1 MDKMDKF
8 YTLKIAGLERKLPIC
23 QVNEHLDIAAFVMFS
38 DVELTVAAAGELI
51 KKIPECDVIVT
62 AESKG
67 IPLAHEMAR
76 QIGGGMKYIVARK
89 MAKLYM
95 KNPVSV
101 DVKSITTAVEQK
113 LWLSGDEAEYL
124 KGKRVLIA
132 DDVISTGESL
142 TAVEKLVNYA
152 GGNIVGRAAVLAE
165 GDAAD
170 REDIIYLEKL
180 PLFFK

>member
-1 MDKMDKF
+1 MDKF
-8 YTLKIAGLERKLPIC
+8 YTLNVAGLTRELPVC
-23 QVNEHLDIAAFVMFS
+23 EVNEHLDIAAFVMFS
-38 DVELTVAAAGELI
+38 DVEFTVACAKELI

-67 IPLAHEMAR
+67 IPLAYEMAR
-76 QIGGGMKYIVARK
+76 EMGGGMKYIVARK

-95 KNPVSV
+95 KDPVSV
-101 DVKSITTAVEQK
+101 DVKSITTAVSQK
-113 LWLSGDEAEYL
+113 LWLDKTEADYL
-124 KGKRVLIA
+124 KGKRVLIV

-142 TAVEKLVNYA
+142 EAVKKLIDYS
-152 GGNIVGRAAVLAE
+152 GGNIVGQCAVLAE

-170 REDIIYLEKL
+170 RTDICFLEKL